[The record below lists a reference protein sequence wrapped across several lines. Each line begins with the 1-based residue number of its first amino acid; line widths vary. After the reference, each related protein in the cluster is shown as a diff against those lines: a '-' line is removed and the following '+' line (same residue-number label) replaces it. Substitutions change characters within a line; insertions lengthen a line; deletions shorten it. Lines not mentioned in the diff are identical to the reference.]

1 MPEIN
6 FQIQWPDGTKQNC
19 YSPSL
24 IVKKY
29 FTPGETYELTE
40 FVEKSRTALNIA
52 SDRVKEAYG
61 FYKPGEIYLVYLK
74 HGGNFTLNLQNEAG
88 TFGIIWYNPRTGAKH
103 NTEAKIT
110 AGRTVKIGPPPEK
123 DKNDWLAVI
132 RKVE

>member
-6 FQIQWPDGTKQNC
+6 FQIQWPDGSEQNC

-24 IVKKY
+24 IVKQY

-61 FYKPGEIYLVYLK
+61 FSCSRALGQIKQIESKASEYQQLLEP
-74 HGGNFTLNLQNEAG
+74 
-88 TFGIIWYNPRTGAKH
+88 
-103 NTEAKIT
+103 
-110 AGRTVKIGPPPEK
+110 
-123 DKNDWLAVI
+123 
-132 RKVE
+132 KVQFIDFIE